1 MDSIQYAVER
11 ETGELPVSIGTSL
24 AFEPVFIAK
33 TLLKYDLVLINI
45 RTIIRNYYASV
56 ASPRVD
62 NINHSAAAYVIAEE
76 LKTLSEHFTNV
87 TPIVYYSEYD
97 DLDKYLPG
105 CSVKRDFTEKQLVA
119 RSREQNTLKCLIT
132 EQQVAIRGF
141 KDCALT
147 FKEKGRALLFSH
159 IAVDLLLRYN
169 FTKFDLLE
177 SYTAA
182 IKEREQWNSKL
193 TNGKALTRMPFNR
206 FTLALYGDNGL
217 LLKPQAIHLR
227 RALMELSEAQGWTT
241 VTTMDKIKSDIQKI
255 KDADDRITL
264 AGLARP
270 YL

>member
-1 MDSIQYAVER
+1 MDNIQYALER
-11 ETGELPVSIGTSL
+11 ETGELPVSIGTAL

-33 TLLKYDLVLINI
+33 TLAHYDIVLINI

-56 ASPRVD
+56 ASARVD
-62 NINHSAAAYVIAEE
+62 SVNHSAAAYVIAEE
-76 LKTLSEHFTNV
+76 LRTLSEHFTNV
-87 TPIVYYSEYD
+87 TPIIYYSEYE
-97 DLDKYLPG
+97 DLGKYLPG
-105 CSVKRDFTEKQLVA
+105 CLVKTDFTEKALVA
-119 RSREQNTLKCLIT
+119 RDREAHTLNCLVT

-141 KDCALT
+141 KECALT

-169 FTKFDLLE
+169 FTKFELLE

-182 IKEREQWNSKL
+182 IKQREQWNSKL

-206 FTLALYGDNGL
+206 FTLTLYGDNGL
-217 LLKPQAIHLR
+217 LLRPQLIQLR
-227 RALMELSEAQGWTT
+227 RALMLLSEEQGWTT
-241 VTTMDKIKSDIQKI
+241 VTTMDKIKADIQKI
-255 KDADDRITL
+255 PNVEYRTLL